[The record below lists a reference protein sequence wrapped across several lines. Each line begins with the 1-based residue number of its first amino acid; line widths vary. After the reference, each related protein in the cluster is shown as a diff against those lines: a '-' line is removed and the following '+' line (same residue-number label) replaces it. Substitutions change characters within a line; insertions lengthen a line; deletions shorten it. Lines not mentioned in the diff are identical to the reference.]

1 MAIYHTRVKTFS
13 RAKGHSAVAAAAYRA
28 GLSLVDER
36 TGARHDYSRRGGVVE
51 SRWVVPLKAPDWS
64 LDAARLWQAAE
75 AAEKRK
81 DATVARE
88 FEIALPH
95 ELNGPQ
101 RSALTADIARA
112 LVDRYGF
119 AAQASIHSPGSNDG
133 LNWHVHI
140 LATTRRLDAEG
151 LADKTRELDGGP
163 SGRSEVEW
171 LRAMVAQLTNQHLAA
186 ADIKASVDHRSLE
199 AQAEE
204 ALERGDVVAAAI
216 LGRRPTIHLGQQASA
231 LERRGV
237 ETDVGKVLANIVA
250 ENQGAVH
257 QAVIRFERAA
267 TDTDRARGHA
277 SMPPNRVE
285 LGAKSGESY
294 IEDVKGFG
302 RRGALAIRTLPD
314 APEPSLRS
322 LMESAWGLWR
332 DVVAA
337 GLEGAL
343 RSTRLLLGRLDLAV
357 SNGSVATRVRKDIHR
372 ALRGLTAVRRRA
384 TEWLRRV
391 EAERRAASLL
401 TRAERSL
408 EDFIEQQPRPTGA
421 ALVAWAR
428 RRGRRLAAIEQRL
441 DALRKARTKIED
453 GQEEACAN
461 QLSAAVAE
469 LEAGSRVALDQ
480 LEDPLH
486 ETGDPAKLTVSTP
499 QATPRPRL
507 H

>member
-28 GLSLVDER
+28 GLSLLDER

-95 ELNGPQ
+95 ELDGPQ

-171 LRAMVAQLTNQHLAA
+171 LRAMVARLTNQHLAA
-186 ADIKASVDHRSLE
+186 AEIPVSVDHRSLE
-199 AQAEE
+199 AQAGD
-204 ALERGDVVAAAI
+204 ALERGDIVAAAI
-216 LGRRPTIHLGQQASA
+216 LGRRPTIHLGQKASA

-237 ETDVGKVLANIVA
+237 ETDVGNALASIVA
-250 ENQGAVH
+250 DNQRAVH
-257 QAVIRFERAA
+257 QTAIRFERAA
-267 TDTDRARGHA
+267 TDTDHAHGHA

-285 LGAKSGESY
+285 LGPKSGQSY

-302 RRGALAIRTLPD
+302 RRGILATRTLPD
-314 APEPSLRS
+314 APQPSLQS
-322 LMESAWGLWR
+322 LMDSAYGLWR

-337 GLEGAL
+337 GLEGTL
-343 RSTRLLLGRLDLAV
+343 RSTRLLLRRLDLTV
-357 SNGSVATRVRKDIHR
+357 RNGGVGKRVRKDIQR
-372 ALRGLTAVRRRA
+372 ALRGLAAVRRRA

-408 EDFIEQQPRPTGA
+408 EDFVEQQPRPTGP
-421 ALVAWAR
+421 ALVAWVR
-428 RRGRRLAAIEQRL
+428 RRGRRLAAVEQRL
-441 DALRKARTKIED
+441 DALRKARAKIED

-461 QLSAAVAE
+461 QLSAAVAD
-469 LEAGSRVALDQ
+469 LEAVSKSVLDRV
-480 LEDPLH
+480 EDSSSEAGEFTELAPF
-486 ETGDPAKLTVSTP
+486 AQ
-499 QATPRPRL
+499 QAAPRPR
-507 H
+507 HH

>member
-186 ADIKASVDHRSLE
+186 AEIPASVDHRSLE
-199 AQAEE
+199 AQAED
-204 ALERGDVVAAAI
+204 ALERGDIVAAAV

-237 ETDVGKVLANIVA
+237 ETDVGKALANIVA
-250 ENQGAVH
+250 DNQSAVH
-257 QAVIRFERAA
+257 QTAIRFERAA
-267 TDTDRARGHA
+267 TDKDHAHGHA
-277 SMPPNRVE
+277 SMPPNRVG
-285 LGAKSGESY
+285 LGAKLGESY

-302 RRGALAIRTLPD
+302 RRGVLAMRTLPN
-314 APEPSLRS
+314 APESSLQS
-322 LMESAWGLWR
+322 LMERAWGLWR

-343 RSTRLLLGRLDLAV
+343 RSTLVLLRRLDSAIG
-357 SNGSVATRVRKDIHR
+357 NGSVGTRVRKDVQR
-372 ALRGLTAVRRRA
+372 TLRGLAAVRRRA
-384 TEWLRRV
+384 TEWMRRV

-408 EDFIEQQPRPTGA
+408 EDFVEQQPRPTGA
-421 ALVAWAR
+421 AIVAWTR
-428 RRGRRLAAIEQRL
+428 RRGRRLAAVEQRL
-441 DALRKARTKIED
+441 DALRKARAKIED

-469 LEAGSRVALDQ
+469 LETGSRVALDQ
-480 LEDPLH
+480 LEDPVH
-486 ETGDPAKLTVSTP
+486 ETEDPAKLTVSTR

>member
-64 LDAARLWQAAE
+64 LDAAKLWQAAE
-75 AAEKRK
+75 AAERRK

-95 ELNGPQ
+95 ELDGPQ

-119 AAQASIHSPGSNDG
+119 AAQASIHSPGSKDG

-163 SGRSEVEW
+163 SGRVEVEW

-186 ADIKASVDHRSLE
+186 AEIEVSVDHRSLE
-199 AQAEE
+199 AQAED
-204 ALERGDVVAAAI
+204 ALDRGDIVTAAI

-237 ETDVGKVLANIVA
+237 ETDVGEVLAQIVA
-250 ENQGAVH
+250 ENQRSVH
-257 QAVIRFERAA
+257 QAAIRFERAT
-267 TDTDRARGHA
+267 TDTDDAHGPV
-277 SMPPNRVE
+277 PPPSNRIA
-285 LGAKSGESY
+285 LGPKSGESY
-294 IEDVKGFG
+294 IEDIKGFT
-302 RRGALAIRTLPD
+302 RRGIVAIRDLPS
-314 APEPSLRS
+314 ASEVSLPT
-322 LMESAWGLWR
+322 LMERAWALWQ

-337 GLEGAL
+337 GLGSAL
-343 RSTRLLLGRLDLAV
+343 RSTRALLHRLDSAIR
-357 SNGSVATRVRKDIHR
+357 NGGVGTRVRKDVQR
-372 ALRGLTAVRRRA
+372 TLRGLAAVRRRA
-384 TEWLRRV
+384 TEWTRRV

-408 EDFIEQQPRPTGA
+408 EDFVEQQPRPTGA

-428 RRGRRLAAIEQRL
+428 RRGRRLAAVEQRL
-441 DALRKARTKIED
+441 DALRKARKNIEG
-453 GQEEACAN
+453 GQEGACEN
-461 QLSAAVAE
+461 QLTAAVAE
-469 LEAGSRVALDQ
+469 LEAGSKVAMDRF
-480 LEDPLH
+480 EDLPR
-486 ETGDPAKLTVSTP
+486 ETGEFVELPESMQ
-499 QATPRPRL
+499 QATRRPR
-507 H
+507 HK

>member
-64 LDAARLWQAAE
+64 LDAAKLWQAAE
-75 AAEKRK
+75 AAERRK

-119 AAQASIHSPGSNDG
+119 AVQASIHSPGSNDG

-140 LATTRRLDAEG
+140 LATTRRFDAEG

-186 ADIKASVDHRSLE
+186 AEIEVSVDHRSLE
-199 AQAEE
+199 AQAED
-204 ALERGDVVAAAI
+204 ALDRGDIVAAAI
-216 LGRRPTIHLGQQASA
+216 LGRRPTFHLGQQASA

-237 ETDVGKVLANIVA
+237 ETDVGKVLGNIVA
-250 ENQGAVH
+250 ENQRAVH
-257 QAVIRFERAA
+257 QAAIRFERAA
-267 TDTDRARGHA
+267 TDTAPAHGHA
-277 SMPPNRVE
+277 TPASNRIV
-285 LGAKSGESY
+285 LGPKSGESY
-294 IEDVKGFG
+294 IEDVKGFS
-302 RRGALAIRTLPD
+302 RRGVLAIRTLPH
-314 APEPSLRS
+314 APEPSLQS
-322 LMESAWGLWR
+322 LMERAWGLWR

-337 GLEGAL
+337 GLEGVL
-343 RSTRLLLGRLDLAV
+343 RSTLVLLRRLDSAIG
-357 SNGSVATRVRKDIHR
+357 NGSLETRVRKDVQR
-372 ALRGLTAVRRRA
+372 TLRGLAAVRRRA
-384 TEWLRRV
+384 TEWLRRE

-408 EDFIEQQPRPTGA
+408 EDFVEQHPRPTGA
-421 ALVAWAR
+421 GLVAWAR

-441 DALRKARTKIED
+441 DALRRARTKIED

-469 LEAGSRVALDQ
+469 LEASSKAALVRFG
-480 LEDPLH
+480 DPLH
-486 ETGDPAKLTVSTP
+486 ESGDPTKLTASTQ
-499 QATPRPRL
+499 QATHRPRL

>member
-1 MAIYHTRVKTFS
+1 M
-13 RAKGHSAVAAAAYRA
+13 
-28 GLSLVDER
+28 
-36 TGARHDYSRRGGVVE
+36 
-51 SRWVVPLKAPDWS
+51 
-64 LDAARLWQAAE
+64 
-75 AAEKRK
+75 
-81 DATVARE
+81 ARE

-119 AAQASIHSPGSNDG
+119 AVQASIHSPGSNDG

-186 ADIKASVDHRSLE
+186 AEIEVSVDHRSLE
-199 AQAEE
+199 AQAED
-204 ALERGDVVAAAI
+204 ALDRGDIVAAAI
-216 LGRRPTIHLGQQASA
+216 LGRRPTFHLGQQASA

-237 ETDVGKVLANIVA
+237 ETDVGKVLGNIVA
-250 ENQGAVH
+250 DNQRSAH
-257 QAVIRFERAA
+257 QAAIRFEKAA
-267 TDTDRARGHA
+267 TDTDPAHGHA
-277 SMPPNRVE
+277 TPPSNRIA
-285 LGAKSGESY
+285 LGPKSGTSY
-294 IEDVKGFG
+294 IEDVKGFS
-302 RRGALAIRTLPD
+302 RRGVLAIRTLPN
-314 APEPSLRS
+314 APEPSLQS
-322 LMESAWGLWR
+322 LMERAWGLWR

-343 RSTRLLLGRLDLAV
+343 RSTLVLLRRLDSAIG
-357 SNGSVATRVRKDIHR
+357 NGSVGTRVRKDVQR
-372 ALRGLTAVRRRA
+372 ALRGLAAVRRRA
-384 TEWLRRV
+384 TEWVRRV

-408 EDFIEQQPRPTGA
+408 EDFVEQQPRPTGA
-421 ALVAWAR
+421 GLVAWAR

-441 DALRKARTKIED
+441 DALRKARAKIED

-469 LEAGSRVALDQ
+469 LETGSRVALDQ
-480 LEDPLH
+480 LEDPVH
-486 ETGDPAKLTVSTP
+486 ETGDPAKLTVSMP
-499 QATPRPRL
+499 QATPRPGL

>member
-64 LDAARLWQAAE
+64 LDAAKLWQAAE
-75 AAEKRK
+75 AAERRK

-95 ELNGPQ
+95 ELDAPQ

-119 AAQASIHSPGSNDG
+119 AVQASIHAPGSKDG

-140 LATTRRLDAEG
+140 LATTRRLDADG

-171 LRAMVAQLTNQHLAA
+171 LRAMVAQLTNQHLEAA
-186 ADIKASVDHRSLE
+186 EIAVTVDHRSLE

-204 ALERGDVVAAAI
+204 ALERGDLVAAAI

-231 LERRGV
+231 LERRGM

-250 ENQGAVH
+250 DNQRTMH
-257 QAVIRFERAA
+257 QTSIRFEKAV
-267 TDTDRARGHA
+267 TDGDPTRGRP
-277 SMPPNRVE
+277 SLPPNRIR
-285 LGAKSGESY
+285 LGPESGESY
-294 IEDVKGFG
+294 IEDAKGFT
-302 RRGALAIRTLPD
+302 RRGIMAIRALPD
-314 APEPSLRS
+314 ASEPPLQT
-322 LMESAWGLWR
+322 LMEKALELWR
-332 DVVAA
+332 HLVAA
-337 GLEGAL
+337 GFEGAL
-343 RSTRLLLGRLDLAV
+343 RTTRMLLRRLDSAV
-357 SNGSVATRVRKDIHR
+357 LNGSVGARVRRDVQR
-372 ALRGLTAVRRRA
+372 TLRGLAAVRRRA
-384 TEWLRRV
+384 SEWKRRV

-408 EDFIEQQPRPTGA
+408 EDFVERQPRPTGA
-421 ALVAWAR
+421 AVVAWTR
-428 RRGRRLAAIEQRL
+428 RRGRRLAAVEQRL
-441 DALRKARTKIED
+441 DALRAARLKIAG
-453 GQEEACAN
+453 GQEEACEN
-461 QLSAAVAE
+461 QLTAAVAE
-469 LEAGSRVALDQ
+469 LEAASKAALDRFD
-480 LEDPLH
+480 DPSQ
-486 ETGDPAKLTVSTP
+486 ETGESVEPPTSVP
-499 QATPRPRL
+499 QSTPRPRL

>member
-64 LDAARLWQAAE
+64 LDAAKLWQAAE
-75 AAEKRK
+75 AAERRK

-119 AAQASIHSPGSNDG
+119 AVQASIHSPGSKDG

-171 LRAMVAQLTNQHLAA
+171 LRAMVAQLTNKHLAA
-186 ADIKASVDHRSLE
+186 AEIEVSVDHRSLE
-199 AQAEE
+199 AQAED
-204 ALERGDVVAAAI
+204 ALDRGDIAAAAI

-237 ETDVGKVLANIVA
+237 ETDVGKVLGNIVVD
-250 ENQGAVH
+250 NQRAVH
-257 QAVIRFERAA
+257 QAAIRFERAA
-267 TDTDRARGHA
+267 TDTDPAHGNA
-277 SMPPNRVE
+277 TQPSNRIV
-285 LGAKSGESY
+285 LGPKSGESY
-294 IEDVKGFG
+294 IEDVKGFS
-302 RRGALAIRTLPD
+302 RRGVLAIRTLPN
-314 APEPSLRS
+314 APEPSLQS
-322 LMESAWGLWR
+322 LLERAWGLWR

-343 RSTRLLLGRLDLAV
+343 GSTLVLLRRLDSAIG
-357 SNGSVATRVRKDIHR
+357 NGSVGTRVRKDVQR
-372 ALRGLTAVRRRA
+372 TLRGLAAVRRRA
-384 TEWLRRV
+384 TEWMRRV

-408 EDFIEQQPRPTGA
+408 EDFVELQPRPTGA
-421 ALVAWAR
+421 GLVAWAR

-480 LEDPLH
+480 LEDALH
-486 ETGDPAKLTVSTP
+486 ETGDPAKLTVSTQ
-499 QATPRPRL
+499 QAAPRPRL